1 MGRYWSKGT
10 KLQFCRMIKSTTGIM
25 TTVINTVLNI
35 GNMLR
40 EQISGALL
48 IHTERKGDYE
58 R

>member
-1 MGRYWSKGT
+1 
-10 KLQFCRMIKSTTGIM
+10 MIKSTTGIM